1 MPAQLSLPVR
11 LRDEATFANFLI
23 SPHNRLAVESLQR
36 LVLQRGAGLLY
47 LHGRAG
53 SGKTHLLQAACQ
65 AAEAQAI
72 DSAYLP
78 LAQLRDARP
87 EAVFAGLEAC
97 GLVCVD
103 DLDAAAGEADWE
115 AALFH
120 LCNRCVEAGTVLLLA
135 AVAPP
140 AALGI
145 ALPDLGSRLGA
156 ALRFLLVALDD
167 EEKCA
172 AIVLRARSRGMVMGE
187 DVARYILQRASRDM
201 EALITVLERLD
212 AASLEAGRRLTIPF
226 VRDALGW

>member
-1 MPAQLSLPVR
+1 MPGQLSLPLR
-11 LRDEATFANFLI
+11 LRDDATFANFVV
-23 SPHNRLAVESLQR
+23 SPGNRLAVESLQR

-65 AAEAQAI
+65 AAAARAI

-78 LAQLRDARP
+78 LAQLRGEQP

-97 GLVCVD
+97 GLVCLD
-103 DLDAAAGEADWE
+103 DLEPVAGDPAWE
-115 AALFH
+115 TALFH
-120 LCNRCVEAGTVLLLA
+120 LCNRCMESSTVLLLA
-135 AVAPP
+135 AAAPP

-145 ALPDLGSRLGA
+145 TLPDLCSRLEA
-156 ALRFLLVALDD
+156 ALRLALAALDD

-172 AIVLRARSRGMVMGE
+172 AIMLRARRRGMVMGE

-201 EALITVLERLD
+201 GGLIAVLDRLD

-226 VRDALGW
+226 VRDTLGW